1 MENVLCF
8 SAFHWPRKENVSD
21 FSWDCFVL
29 LESTQCLYIDF
40 HWDVPVSEGLFYA
53 SLQHHQW
60 EIYIMQWLVC
70 KSWVNPPNTG
80 MLRDRSTDEEKET
93 VRWDKRDPETERVE
107 TDTTLFHCG
116 LASRPPTEEGFVS
129 WGAFPPLPSSPIFPP
144 PSSAWLSLTKD
155 MFKVDFALQGSN
167 RKLQPENHK
176 PKADR
181 AETPWLR
188 NISALETPHTFPL
201 ESLITAWASRSSC
214 QCCCHGNM
222 VCMRERESE
231 RQQPPQPHLCEISI
245 IGVWCWAVLEPLNWG
260 FASVTRLLAWIQPQE
275 ADGTQS
281 VVTHL
286 SYL

>member
-93 VRWDKRDPETERVE
+93 VRRDKRDPETERVG
-107 TDTTLFHCG
+107 DGHD
-116 LASRPPTEEGFVS
+116 A
-129 WGAFPPLPSSPIFPP
+129 
-144 PSSAWLSLTKD
+144 LSLWISIT
-155 MFKVDFALQGSN
+155 ASN
-167 RKLQPENHK
+167 RGGICLLRSFPTSSLLSYFFPLLPLH
-176 PKADR
+176 DWV
-181 AETPWLR
+181 WLR
-188 NISALETPHTFPL
+188 TCLKLTLLCRAATGNF
-201 ESLITAWASRSSC
+201 SLRTTN
-214 QCCCHGNM
+214 Q
-222 VCMRERESE
+222 
-231 RQQPPQPHLCEISI
+231 RQTEQRLHDCVTSLHWKLHIHFR
-245 IGVWCWAVLEPLNWG
+245 LNLW
-260 FASVTRLLAWIQPQE
+260 
-275 ADGTQS
+275 
-281 VVTHL
+281 
-286 SYL
+286 

>member
-1 MENVLCF
+1 MRR
-8 SAFHWPRKENVSD
+8 RK
-21 FSWDCFVL
+21 
-29 LESTQCLYIDF
+29 
-40 HWDVPVSEGLFYA
+40 
-53 SLQHHQW
+53 QW
-60 EIYIMQWLVC
+60 GGI
-70 KSWVNPPNTG
+70 
-80 MLRDRSTDEEKET
+80 KET
-93 VRWDKRDPETERVE
+93 QKQREWE

-144 PSSAWLSLTKD
+144 PSSAWLSPTKD

-201 ESLITAWASRSSC
+201 ESLIIAWASCSSC

-222 VCMRERESE
+222 VCTRERERESE
-231 RQQPPQPHLCEISI
+231 RQQPPPQPHLCEISI

>member
-1 MENVLCF
+1 MRR
-8 SAFHWPRKENVSD
+8 RKE
-21 FSWDCFVL
+21 
-29 LESTQCLYIDF
+29 T
-40 HWDVPVSEGLFYA
+40 EG
-53 SLQHHQW
+53 S
-60 EIYIMQWLVC
+60 
-70 KSWVNPPNTG
+70 
-80 MLRDRSTDEEKET
+80 ET
-93 VRWDKRDPETERVE
+93 VRRDKRDPETERVGDGHDALSLWISI
-107 TDTTLFHCG
+107 T
-116 LASRPPTEEGFVS
+116 ASNRGGICLLRSFPT
-129 WGAFPPLPSSPIFPP
+129 SSLSYFSP

-222 VCMRERESE
+222 VCTRERE
-231 RQQPPQPHLCEISI
+231 RARDNNPPQPHLCEISI
-245 IGVWCWAVLEPLNWG
+245 IGVWCWAVWEPLSWG